1 MRLRSLDL
9 RCVRQ
14 TSVRL
19 ISKLAPILFTVAVLL
34 VEPTSLRAQYGE
46 TNAKFSRL
54 VSKQGV
60 GIDQKL
66 NSAIPLDLVFQD
78 ESNHSVPLGTYFRE
92 KPVILALVYYKCP
105 GLCGL
110 TLSDLMHSLKRVDL
124 EPAHDYNVVVVSID
138 PKEDPSIAAA
148 KKQSYARSFANPS
161 FQAGWHF
168 LTGDQKAIS
177 SLASAVGFRYR
188 WDEPTHQ
195 FVHAA
200 GVMVATPEGRLS
212 RYFYGIQ
219 YTPTDLRLSL
229 VEASRNTIG
238 SPVDYVLL
246 FCCPYDPMTGKY
258 TVAIYN
264 LIKLAG
270 AGTLIVVLG
279 LILFLNRSARK
290 RRQLVYEQ
298 QQTALH

>member
-1 MRLRSLDL
+1 MLRTEFRLTPKVSPFL
-9 RCVRQ
+9 
-14 TSVRL
+14 
-19 ISKLAPILFTVAVLL
+19 LAAAVLL
-34 VEPTSLRAQYGE
+34 AGFSAHAQYGE
-46 TNAKFSRL
+46 TTAKYSGF
-54 VSKQGV
+54 VSKKGV

-66 NSAIPLDLVFQD
+66 NSSIPLNLVFRD
-78 ESNHSVPLGTYFRE
+78 ESDHAVPLRTYFGE
-92 KPVILALVYYKCP
+92 KPVVLALVYYKCP

-110 TLSDLMHSLKRVDL
+110 TLSDLAHSLKRVEL
-124 EPAHDYNVVVVSID
+124 EPARDYDVVIVSID
-138 PKEDPSIAAA
+138 PKENPSIAAE
-148 KKQSYARSFANPS
+148 KKQNYAKLFARPS

-168 LTGDQKAIS
+168 LTGDQNAIT
-177 SLASAVGFRYR
+177 SLASAVGFHYR

-200 GVMVATPEGRLS
+200 GVMIATPEGKLS

-229 VEASRNTIG
+229 VEASRHTIG

-264 LIKLAG
+264 LLKLAG
-270 AGTLIVVLG
+270 AGTLVLVLA
-279 LILFLNRSARK
+279 LIFLLNRSANK
-290 RRQLVYEQ
+290 RRQLAFQE
-298 QQTALH
+298 QQTAHR

>member
-1 MRLRSLDL
+1 MLRTKFRLTPKCS
-9 RCVRQ
+9 
-14 TSVRL
+14 S
-19 ISKLAPILFTVAVLL
+19 FLL
-34 VEPTSLRAQYGE
+34 VPALLLAGFSASAQYGE
-46 TNAKFSRL
+46 TTAKYSGF
-54 VSKQGV
+54 VSKKGI

-66 NSAIPLDLVFQD
+66 NSSIPLNVVFHD
-78 ESNHSVPLGTYFRE
+78 ERDRAVPLRTYFSE
-92 KPVILALVYYKCP
+92 KPVVLALVYYECP

-110 TLSDLMHSLKRVDL
+110 TLSDLVHGLKQVDL
-124 EPAHDYNVVVVSID
+124 EPARDYDVVIVSIN
-138 PKEDPSIAAA
+138 PKENATIAAG
-148 KKQSYARSFANPS
+148 KKQSYAKLFAKPS

-188 WDEPTHQ
+188 WDEATHQ

-229 VEASRNTIG
+229 VEASRHKIG

-258 TVAIYN
+258 TVAIYKV
-264 LIKLAG
+264 LKLAG
-270 AGTLIVVLG
+270 AGTLLLVLA
-279 LILFLNRSARK
+279 LIFFLTRSGNK
-290 RRQLVYEQ
+290 RRQIAFQER
-298 QQTALH
+298 QTVHR